1 VGISDSEF
9 YLRLINTRTT
19 ETNDLLREILD
30 EIKGKKEVKEIN
42 PSVIDKTVELI
53 RRLGYRN
60 TK

>member
-19 ETNDLLREILD
+19 ETNDLLREIL
-30 EIKGKKEVKEIN
+30 EEVKGKKKIN
-42 PSVIDKTVELI
+42 PGVIDKTVELI